1 MSSSDSWFT
10 PIIQGFSWNSSDF
23 PRELF
28 PDKAVHLLSK
38 SREGVSVNLH
48 SLKLIEFSLCPVVFD
63 GVQILISVTQ
73 VTRII

>member
-28 PDKAVHLLSK
+28 PDKAVHPLLK
-38 SREGVSVNLH
+38 SREGV
-48 SLKLIEFSLCPVVFD
+48 LI
-63 GVQILISVTQ
+63 GIL
-73 VTRII
+73 